1 MQLLDNNISMIDPLK
16 KKEIT
21 KDQVN
26 EKFGVGPNK
35 VIEVQALA
43 GDTSDNIP
51 GVPGIGPK
59 IASQLINDFG
69 DVENLIKNVHQI
81 KQEKRRN
88 SIIENKD
95 LLLISKKLVTLKDDV
110 DLPIKISDLKFNPL
124 KVEKLLKFLED
135 MEFNRIKTLVINK
148 FGSENHV
155 DKKLNK
161 NDKYELNSHGIDK
174 NLDYFIPKRNKVNK
188 DLYQLIKNSED
199 LTNWIKKAKKSG
211 KISIDCETTSI
222 NAVDAEIVGFSMS
235 LENSEACYV
244 PLSHQNYEHQ
254 VKLDVFK
261 TQIKEV
267 LEDISILKI
276 GQNIKYDYI
285 ILRKL
290 GIKMVNM
297 DDTMLMSYVL
307 RTGERGMVSTS
318 YL

>member
-124 KVEKLLKFLED
+124 KVEKLFKIF
-135 MEFNRIKTLVINK
+135 RR
-148 FGSENHV
+148 
-155 DKKLNK
+155 
-161 NDKYELNSHGIDK
+161 HGI
-174 NLDYFIPKRNKVNK
+174 
-188 DLYQLIKNSED
+188 
-199 LTNWIKKAKKSG
+199 
-211 KISIDCETTSI
+211 
-222 NAVDAEIVGFSMS
+222 
-235 LENSEACYV
+235 
-244 PLSHQNYEHQ
+244 
-254 VKLDVFK
+254 
-261 TQIKEV
+261 
-267 LEDISILKI
+267 
-276 GQNIKYDYI
+276 
-285 ILRKL
+285 
-290 GIKMVNM
+290 
-297 DDTMLMSYVL
+297 
-307 RTGERGMVSTS
+307 
-318 YL
+318 